1 MCEGRGLTSIVAVL
15 AAALLVPLLVGVL
28 GARREA
34 AHLDGLLSR
43 QRSELDSLRSG
54 IRALELRADS
64 LSALARTRADTVQ
77 VAVERWRTLTDTLR
91 LRDTVWVRQ
100 LAYAGDTMAAACM
113 QLGRECIRAL
123 AAKDSVLE
131 AERLQAELLEGYLEG
146 LAGRLRG
153 EQRRKWLYAI
163 GGVGVT
169 LALCR
174 AAR

>member
-1 MCEGRGLTSIVAVL
+1 MREGRGLTSFIAVL
-15 AAALLVPLLVGVL
+15 AAALLVPLLVGLL

-34 AHLDGLLSR
+34 ADLDSLLSS
-43 QRSELDSLRSG
+43 QRAELDNLRSG

-91 LRDTVWVRQ
+91 LRDTVWVRE
-100 LAYAGDTMAAACM
+100 LAAAGDTLAAACM
-113 QLGRECIRAL
+113 QLGRECSRAL

-131 AERLQAELLEGYLEG
+131 AERLQADLLARYNAE

-153 EQRRKWLYAI
+153 ESRKKWLYGL

-169 LALCR
+169 LAFCR

>member
-1 MCEGRGLTSIVAVL
+1 MSEPRSLSGLLAVL
-15 AAALLVPLLVGVL
+15 AAVLLIPLLLGLL

-34 AHLDGLLSR
+34 AHLDGLLSS
-43 QRSELDSLRSG
+43 QRAELDSLRSG
-54 IRALELRADS
+54 IRVLELRADS
-64 LSALARTRADTVQ
+64 LSALARTRSDTVRI
-77 VAVERWRTLTDTLR
+77 AVERWRTLTDTLR
-91 LRDTVWVRQ
+91 LSDTVWVRQ
-100 LAYAGDTMAAACM
+100 LAFAGDTLAAACM
-113 QLGRECIRAL
+113 QLGRDCSRAL

-153 EQRRKWLYAI
+153 EQRKRWFYAL